1 MAGEEK
7 VKGEGDGMQGAGL
20 GEEVEFVFELGAEFG
35 GEAGLVGDGVAG
47 ALGGEAE
54 LGAFVLEF
62 EDFVFEGGEVMAA
75 LGEFVDGGGGGV
87 DFVKGGG
94 FLVFGEVVVD
104 HFPGFQENGLGV
116 LLAGAE
122 DGEGGVGFAAGVA
135 EVVEVWFEGVHG
147 KEVF

>member
-1 MAGEEK
+1 M
-7 VKGEGDGMQGAGL
+7 
-20 GEEVEFVFELGAEFG
+20 FELGAEFG

-62 EDFVFEGGEVMAA
+62 EDFVFEGGDVVAA

-87 DFVKGGG
+87 DFFEGGG
-94 FLVFGEVVVD
+94 FGIFAEVVED
-104 HFPGFQENGLGV
+104 HFPGFHEDGLGV

-122 DGEGGVGFAAGVA
+122 DGEGGVGLAAGVV
-135 EVVEVWFEGVHG
+135 EVGEVWFEGVHG
-147 KEVF
+147 RECRMENSECRIEEED